1 MTANEKR
8 IEALFDE
15 LVPTSGAAATVAGEI
30 TRAINRLVYRNYND
44 GDHLGVGY
52 GKETCNPAGR
62 YLKAECEG
70 EVAEMVDACWGITND
85 KAYDVLLDVLT
96 GAVADYIDAHPETK
110 TTPNKSDMWNFRDE
124 TEDVDDGED
133 W

>member
-8 IEALFDE
+8 IEALFRE

-85 KAYDVLLDVLT
+85 KAYDVLPRRKKAGGRGKGRV
-96 GAVADYIDAHPETK
+96 GQQH
-110 TTPNKSDMWNFRDE
+110 
-124 TEDVDDGED
+124 DGGRP
-133 W
+133 

>member
-15 LVPTSGAAATVAGEI
+15 LVPASGAAATVAGEI

-62 YLKAECEG
+62 YLKIECEG
-70 EVAEMVDACWGITND
+70 EVAELVDACWGITND
-85 KAYDVLLDVLT
+85 KAYDVLCVHAVRQQL
-96 GAVADYIDAHPETK
+96 GADRGA
-110 TTPNKSDMWNFRDE
+110 
-124 TEDVDDGED
+124 
-133 W
+133 